1 MLHRRHLLG
10 SLAGLAGAPLAALS
24 LPALAAPERGAHAA
38 NRFVLVVLRGGL
50 DGLAAVPAP
59 GDPQFEPARGVLAR
73 DASSALPLAG
83 PFTLHPALEQL
94 HAMYAQGEA
103 LVVHAA
109 GLPYRERSHFDA
121 QQVLESGGARP
132 FELDTGWLARAL
144 ASDARR
150 GIALNTAVPLVL
162 RGPGEIDTWAPSA
175 GPEPTGDLIARLERL
190 YHDDRVL
197 GPALARARGLRQEA
211 DMPVGPMGRPMAGP
225 MAAPNAPAGGEMT
238 AAGTM
243 APAGGPAG
251 PAGAAGRPA
260 VALARR
266 AAEFLVRPGGP
277 QAAVLE
283 LGGWDT
289 HANQAAPNGA
299 LANGLR
305 TLDASLGAIRDVLR
319 APEAHG
325 AWGRTVVVVVTEFG
339 RQVAANGT
347 MGTDHGSGGAA
358 FVLGGAV
365 AGSRVLA
372 DWPGLAARDR
382 YEGRDL
388 RTTTDLRAVFRSVL
402 GDHLGVSTAA
412 LDRQVFPGTTSALR
426 LDLLRG

>member
-1 MLHRRHLLG
+1 MHTRRQLIQ
-10 SLAGLAGAPLAALS
+10 AALAS
-24 LPALAAPERGAHAA
+24 TLGPWATLSVAASPAAAES
-38 NRFVLVVLRGGL
+38 NRFVMLVLRGGM
-50 DGLAAVPAP
+50 DGLTAVPAT
-59 GDPQFEPARGVLAR
+59 GDPSFADARGVLGQFPS
-73 DASSALPLAG
+73 DPLLLDRTFA
-83 PFTLHPALEQL
+83 LHPLLPQL
-94 HAMYAQGEA
+94 HAMYGQGELA
-103 LVVHAA
+103 VLHAV

-121 QQVLESGGARP
+121 QQVLESGGTRP

-190 YHDDRVL
+190 YRDDRVL

-211 DMPVGPMGRPMAGP
+211 DMPLGPMGRPMAGP

-305 TLDASLGAIRDVLR
+305 TLDASLGAIRDVLG